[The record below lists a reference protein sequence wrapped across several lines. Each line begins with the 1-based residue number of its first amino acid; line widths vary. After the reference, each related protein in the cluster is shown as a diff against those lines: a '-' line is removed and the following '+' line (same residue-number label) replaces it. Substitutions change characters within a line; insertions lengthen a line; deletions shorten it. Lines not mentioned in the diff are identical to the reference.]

1 MNSKINNIGV
11 EDSVIVVSGLPRSGT
26 SMMMKMLEAGGL
38 QIVTDNERKPDED
51 NPKGYYELEIVKKLR
66 HGDVSWIPNT
76 KGKVV
81 KIIASLIEYLPEDIE
96 FKVIF
101 MERSMSEIL
110 ASQKKML
117 ERRGE
122 NPDKISDDQ
131 LAQIFSNHLVSVF
144 GLMDSQKNI
153 NYIKAD
159 YNQLIVD
166 PESMLKKIIELLN
179 YPLNIEEMKS
189 IVDPILYR
197 QKSKKIN

>member
-66 HGDVSWIPNT
+66 DGDVSWIPNT

-81 KIIASLIEYLPEDIE
+81 KIIVSLIEYLPEDIE
-96 FKVIF
+96 FKVVF

-159 YNQLIVD
+159 YNQLMVD
-166 PESMLKKIIELLN
+166 PNSILKKIIELLT